1 MFDCNGATNYR
12 PFLNM
17 ICPAQLLVNVD
28 QRIKTYLMS
37 PHLPEQPHEM
47 AYLQPLQLEMD
58 ITDAMQGVPIIAI
71 MLVPPNISRVVS
83 YDVTAGRSNV
93 LTSNMQVVNLQ
104 NSGRE
109 RRAGMGSSTSPPKNT
124 GTLARDGLGEREYDP
139 QAKRLPPT
147 RETNDVAGTKRPYE
161 ADVSVMPAEGD
172 SKRAR
177 TLAEAGPSSLKIVG
191 KPQYVPGSDK
201 EVLLVLPPIPKSIY
215 EELTDDSLTEPES
228 SEGEREIRKR
238 DLTRDIVDT

>member
-1 MFDCNGATNYR
+1 
-12 PFLNM
+12 M

-28 QRIKTYLMS
+28 QWIKTYLMS
-37 PHLPEQPHEM
+37 PHLPEQPHKM

-58 ITDAMQGVPIIAI
+58 ITDAMQGIPIIVI
-71 MLVPPNISRVVS
+71 MLVPLNISQVVI

-93 LTSNMQVVNLQ
+93 LTLNMQVVNLQ
-104 NSGRE
+104 NSSRE
-109 RRAGMGSSTSPPKNT
+109 HRVGMGSSTSPPKNT
-124 GTLARDGLGEREYDP
+124 GMLARDGLGERKYDP
-139 QAKRLPPT
+139 QAKCLLPT
-147 RETNDVAGTKRPYE
+147 HETNDIAGTKHPYE
-161 ADVSVMPAEGD
+161 VDVSVMPAEGD

-177 TLAEAGPSSLKIVG
+177 TLAEAGPSSLKIIG

-228 SEGEREIRKR
+228 SEGEREIQKR
-238 DLTRDIVDT
+238 DLTRDIVDM